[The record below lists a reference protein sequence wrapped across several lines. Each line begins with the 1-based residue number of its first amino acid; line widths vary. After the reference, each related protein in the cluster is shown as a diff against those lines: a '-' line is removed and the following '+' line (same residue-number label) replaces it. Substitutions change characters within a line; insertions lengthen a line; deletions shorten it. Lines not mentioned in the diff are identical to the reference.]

1 MECNYKTASPDRY
14 ELLKEFARNNRKEM
28 TQSETILWN
37 ALRKEIKSDKFRRQ
51 HPIGDYIADF
61 VCLSNKL
68 VIEVDGGYH
77 NEPQQQQDDLWRTE
91 YLTSKGY
98 KVIRFKNEEVNANIL
113 EVIRRIKEE
122 LINIEDNYE

>member
-1 MECNYKTASPDRY
+1 
-14 ELLKEFARNNRKEM
+14 M
-28 TQSETILWN
+28 TQSETKLWN
-37 ALRKEIKSDKFRRQ
+37 ALRKEIRSYKFRRQ

-61 VCLSNKL
+61 ICLSYKL

-122 LINIEDNYE
+122 LTNIENNYE